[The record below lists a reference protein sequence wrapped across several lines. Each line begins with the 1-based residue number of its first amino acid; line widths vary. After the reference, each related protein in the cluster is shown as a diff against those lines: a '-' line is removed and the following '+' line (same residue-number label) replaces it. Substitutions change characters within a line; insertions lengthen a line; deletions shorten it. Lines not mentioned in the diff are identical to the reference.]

1 MSPIQ
6 PTPVSHFLLINYQI
20 HPTLACNSLE
30 FVNMTATAY
39 SQDLEAVGKSLLTCS
54 SNCIHKHW
62 RITSTDIFYYQLDYY
77 LYPFPFTHTSLKGP
91 TG

>member
-20 HPTLACNSLE
+20 HPTPACNSLE
-30 FVNMTATAY
+30 F
-39 SQDLEAVGKSLLTCS
+39 AVGKSSLTCS

-62 RITSTDIFYYQLDYY
+62 RITSTDIFYSQLDY
-77 LYPFPFTHTSLKGP
+77 
-91 TG
+91 